1 MNQGLVKAAIVAGI
15 VVVMG
20 AVVYFAYSHPG
31 YFTSQ
36 TYLGGLLFLEL
47 MAGAVWLYRR
57 VFFPL
62 VIVTF
67 LLAGV
72 DLPLGSI
79 WTMGRWVVL
88 ALGAMVGTTIM
99 LRERRYS
106 FGLFHVLAFFSVLAA
121 LMSAAVSRYTVV
133 SSLKVLSLFL
143 LFVYAATGARLAVAN
158 REGRFFSGLLSG
170 CEIFVAAIAVLY
182 LLGREVMG
190 NPNSLGAVMGVAAAP
205 LLLWGVLLKQE
216 RFSYRRRVFLFAIAM
231 YLTFVSHARAGI
243 LAALI
248 SCTLLCVVMRKF
260 SLLAQGVG
268 IMLVLITVTAI
279 FQPEVF
285 SASVA
290 SFTSTIVYKGKN
302 PTEGLLGS
310 RESPWQ
316 DTVDTIHE
324 HFWFGTGFG
333 TSDNGQDPTDNL
345 GKFASS
351 STTSTEHGSS
361 YLEIVAWTGMLGVL
375 PFLLLLGFLA
385 KKIFETVVWMVKT
398 ANPSHPAVP
407 LAIFMIA
414 ALLHAAFEDWLFA
427 PGYYLCA
434 FYWSIAF
441 IFVDQVAALPVAN
454 PRAIAIRHATAM
466 PRDLGAIAPSR

>member
-15 VVVMG
+15 VVLTG

-243 LAALI
+243 FAALI

-361 YLEIVAWTGMLGVL
+361 YLEIVAGPECLEYCRSCCSWISCEEDIRDGGLDG
-375 PFLLLLGFLA
+375 
-385 KKIFETVVWMVKT
+385 KT

>member
-1 MNQGLVKAAIVAGI
+1 MNKGIVKAAILAGI
-15 VVVMG
+15 VVVTG
-20 AVVYFAYSHPG
+20 AVVYFAYSRPG

-36 TYLGGLLFLEL
+36 TYLGGLVFLEFL
-47 MAGAVWLYRR
+47 AAAVWLYRR

-72 DLPLGSI
+72 DLPVGSV
-79 WTMGRWVVL
+79 WTMARWLVL

-106 FGLFHVLAFFSVLAA
+106 FGMFHVLAFFAVLAA
-121 LMSAAVSRYTVV
+121 LMSAAVSRYATL
-133 SSLKVLSLFL
+133 STLKVLSLFL
-143 LFVYAATGARLAVAN
+143 LFVYAATGARLAAAN
-158 REGRFFSGLLSG
+158 RESPFFTGLLAG
-170 CEIFVAAIAVLY
+170 CEIFVAAIAAFY

-205 LLLWGVLLKQE
+205 LLLWGILLKQE
-216 RFSYRRRVFLFAIAM
+216 RFSYRRRLFLLAIAM
-231 YLTFVSHARAGI
+231 YLTFASHARAGI
-243 LAALI
+243 LAALV
-248 SCTLLCVVMRKF
+248 SCALLCVVMRKF
-260 SLLAQGVG
+260 ALLAQGVG
-268 IMLVLITVTAI
+268 IMVVLIAAAAI

-285 SASVA
+285 SATVS

-310 RESPWQ
+310 RKSPWQ
-316 DTVDTIHE
+316 DTEDAIHE

-361 YLEIVAWTGMLGVL
+361 YLEIIAWTGMLGVL
-375 PFLLLLGFLA
+375 PFLLLLGLLS
-385 KKIFETVVWMVKT
+385 KKVFETVIWMVKT

-407 LAIFMIA
+407 LAIFLIA
-414 ALLHAAFEDWLFA
+414 ALVHAAFEDWLFA

-434 FYWSIAF
+434 FFWSIAF
-441 IFVDQVAALPVAN
+441 IFIDQVKALPVAN
-454 PRAIAIRHATAM
+454 PRAAFVRHPAAM
-466 PRDLGAIAPSR
+466 PQDLGAIAPSR